1 MRSRLVAVA
10 AVATLVILAA
20 PALAAASPA
29 KSPTQYYLAL
39 GDSLARGAQPNSS
52 GVTVP
57 TNQGYTNDLF
67 AAEQSH
73 FKGLKLK
80 ELGCL
85 GETTVTMM
93 KGGICTYPGG
103 SQLAAAVAFLHKHS
117 GHIAFVTIDIGANDI
132 DGCVSGTT
140 LNLPCLKK
148 GIKQIKQNLPKIS
161 AALRKAAG
169 ASVPIVGMTYYDPFL
184 AAWFEGSSGQMLAA
198 ASQTLAKTVNKD
210 IVKAYATAKIKVANV
225 ARAFKTYTSLSKG
238 SPVPTAVAEICNLT
252 WMCAPSPQ
260 GPNIHANAAGYS
272 TIATTFKKLV

>member
-10 AVATLVILAA
+10 AVATFVILAA
-20 PALAAASPA
+20 PAFAAASPA
-29 KSPTQYYLAL
+29 KSTTQYYLAL
-39 GDSLARGAQPNSS
+39 GDSLSRGAQPDSS

-67 AAEQSH
+67 AQEQSH

-85 GETTVTMM
+85 GESTVTMM

-103 SQLAAAVAFLHKHS
+103 SQLAAAVAFLHQHK

-132 DGCVSGTT
+132 DGCVVGGSIDLT
-140 LNLPCLKK
+140 CLKK
-148 GIKQIKQNLPKIS
+148 GVRQIKRNIPKIS

-169 ASVPIVGMTYYDPFL
+169 GSVPIVGMTYYDPFL
-184 AAWFEGSSGQMLAA
+184 AAWFNGSSGQMLAA
-198 ASQTLAKTVNKD
+198 ASQTLSKTVNAD
-210 IVKAYATAKIKVANV
+210 IVKAYATQKVKTADV
-225 ARAFKTYTSLSKG
+225 ARAFHTYTSLSKG

-252 WMCAPSPQ
+252 WMCVPPPQ
-260 GPNIHANAAGYS
+260 GPNIHANATGYS
-272 TIATTFKKLV
+272 TIATVFKKLV